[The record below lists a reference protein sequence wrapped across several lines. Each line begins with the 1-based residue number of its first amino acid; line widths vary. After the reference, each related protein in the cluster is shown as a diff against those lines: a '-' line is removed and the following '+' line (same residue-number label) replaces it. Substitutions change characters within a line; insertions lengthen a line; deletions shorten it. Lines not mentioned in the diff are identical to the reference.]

1 MAKTSKYT
9 ARTPDRHGFIDY
21 SNEEHQTW
29 QALMDAQRAAVSRY
43 ASGWFSRGLELL
55 ELPDDYI
62 PQCKDVSARLLALTD
77 WRVEPVP
84 ALIPFR
90 QFYGMLAERIFPAA
104 SFIRSREEIQYLQ
117 EPDIF
122 HEIYGH
128 TPLLTISQVA
138 DFAQSVG
145 RLGLACAPE
154 NHVWLARLFWFTV
167 EFGLIREAGEIR
179 AFGAGLASSS
189 SELRYSVES
198 DLPERK
204 PFNLQEL
211 LRTPY
216 RIDIQQPVYFVMDGI
231 ELFTQLADSDLLGMI
246 NQARQL
252 GLHPP
257 VYAIENSSGAA
268 A

>member
-1 MAKTSKYT
+1 M
-9 ARTPDRHGFIDY
+9 
-21 SNEEHQTW
+21 E
-29 QALMDAQRAAVSRY
+29 AQRAAVSRY
-43 ASGWFSRGLELL
+43 ASCWFNRGLALL
-55 ELPDDYI
+55 ELPDDRI
-62 PQCKDVSARLLALTD
+62 PQCKEVSARLSALTD

-90 QFYGMLAERIFPAA
+90 QFYGMLAERVFPAA
-104 SFIRSREEIQYLQ
+104 SFIRSREEMQYLQ

-128 TPLLTISQVA
+128 TPLLTIPQVA

-145 RLGLACAPE
+145 KLGIACAPE

-167 EFGLIREAGEIR
+167 EFGMIREAGEIR

-198 DLPERK
+198 DLAERK
-204 PFNLQEL
+204 PFDLLDL

-216 RIDIQQPVYFVMDGI
+216 RINIQQPIYFVMDGI
-231 ELFTQLADSDLLGMI
+231 ELFTQLADNDLLAMI
-246 NQARQL
+246 GRARQL

-257 VYAIENSSGAA
+257 VYPLENSSDAA
-268 A
+268 

>member
-1 MAKTSKYT
+1 MVKTSKYT
-9 ARTPDRHGFIDY
+9 AKNPNRYGYIDY
-21 SNEEHQTW
+21 RNEEHQTW
-29 QALMDAQRAAVSRY
+29 QALMDVQRAAVRRY
-43 ASGWFSRGLELL
+43 ASSWFNRGLDLL
-55 ELPDDYI
+55 QLPDDRI
-62 PQCKDVSARLLALTD
+62 PQCKDLSARLSALTD

-90 QFYGMLAERIFPAA
+90 QFYEMLARRAFPAA
-104 SFIRSREEIQYLQ
+104 SFIRSREEMQYLR

-128 TPLLTISQVA
+128 TPLLTIPEVA

-145 RLGLACAPE
+145 KLGLTCAPQ

-167 EFGLIREAGEIR
+167 EFGLIREADEIR

-189 SELRYSVES
+189 SELRYCVES

-204 PFNLQEL
+204 PFDLLEL

-216 RIDIQQPVYFVMDGI
+216 RIDIHQPIYFVMDSI
-231 ELFTQLADSDLLGMI
+231 ELFTQLAASDLLAI
-246 NQARQL
+246 VRQARQL

-257 VYAIENSSGAA
+257 VYTVEDSSGAA

>member
-9 ARTPDRHGFIDY
+9 ARIPDRHGFIDY

-29 QALMDAQRAAVSRY
+29 QALMEAQRAAVTRY
-43 ASGWFSRGLELL
+43 ASSWFNRGLERLQ
-55 ELPDDYI
+55 LPDDRI
-62 PQCKDVSARLLALTD
+62 PPCKDVSARLLALTD

-90 QFYGMLAERIFPAA
+90 QFYGMLAQRVFPAA
-104 SFIRSREEIQYLQ
+104 SFIRSREEMQYLQ

-128 TPLLTISQVA
+128 TPLLTIPQVA
-138 DFAQSVG
+138 DFAQNVG
-145 RLGLACAPE
+145 KLGIACAPE

-167 EFGLIREAGEIR
+167 EFGLIRENGEIR

-198 DLPERK
+198 DLAERRS
-204 PFNLQEL
+204 FDLLDL

-216 RIDIQQPVYFVMDGI
+216 RIDIHQPIYFVMDTI
-231 ELFTQLADSDLLGMI
+231 ELFPQLTDSDLLAMI
-246 NQARQL
+246 SQARQL

-257 VYAIENSSGAA
+257 VYAIEDSSDAA
-268 A
+268 